1 LRALPTAY
9 YGRTS
14 GIGLALLK
22 YLRRNAGLLRIGV
35 AGLGVGTLAAYAR
48 RGDYVR
54 FYEINPDII
63 SIARDE
69 RFFTYLRDCPAQ
81 VDVIAGDAR
90 LSMEDELRRNEPQE
104 FDLLA
109 IDAFS
114 GDAIPVHLLTQQ
126 AFQIYL
132 NHLRKP
138 EGVLAIHI
146 SNTYLDLK
154 PVVAG
159 VAATL
164 DLGCAFFDTSGDGKI
179 SGPSSWVL
187 LSRDKNLLEFYSA
200 QTPSSARQA
209 APRVVRLWTDDYSD
223 LFQVLNR

>member
-1 LRALPTAY
+1 
-9 YGRTS
+9 
-14 GIGLALLK
+14 
-22 YLRRNAGLLRIGV
+22 
-35 AGLGVGTLAAYAR
+35 
-48 RGDYVR
+48 
-54 FYEINPDII
+54 
-63 SIARDE
+63 
-69 RFFTYLRDCPAQ
+69 
-81 VDVIAGDAR
+81 
-90 LSMEDELRRNEPQE
+90 MEDELRRNEPQR

-126 AFQIYL
+126 AFRIYL
-132 NHLRKP
+132 KHLRAP
-138 EGVLAIHI
+138 DGVLAIHI

-164 DLGCAFFDTSGDGKI
+164 DLVCAFFDTSGDGKI
-179 SGPSSWVL
+179 SGQSSWVL
-187 LSRDKNLLEFYSA
+187 LSRDKDLLELFSS
-200 QTPSSARQA
+200 QTPTSSRQA